1 MSIGADPQDVTFSDV
16 DAADRWLNNLHRTME
31 YSLATHGNRFVSK
44 DDIAAWS
51 TFIAK
56 WNPFRNSL
64 GNLSILWMSREN
76 KQTFHKLLAE
86 GHAWQERFAGKGMAI
101 IPVPYALEIVTL
113 LRTMPKQ
120 LTAGQMV
127 PKLAAVV
134 QCGDKLLD
142 AHAPWYGWRKSG
154 DAKGLA
160 AAVDSA
166 KAMGII
172 LSRSKDSNL
181 RYFPGDPIY
190 DEFLRRL
197 TKIWIEAAGLYGIT
211 ETERSNLAALKSDLK
226 KGAQDTSSNIGWL
239 LLAGGV
245 GYLGLKWMVS
255 RPGTVTVAVP
265 DAIQEDSSSHHLEG

>member
-1 MSIGADPQDVTFSDV
+1 MSIGSEPKAVTFSDV
-16 DAADRWLNNLHRTME
+16 DAADQWLNGLHRTME
-31 YSLATHGNRFVSK
+31 YSLATHGNKFVSK

-64 GNLSILWMSREN
+64 GNLSILWMSQEN
-76 KQTFHKLLAE
+76 KKTFHKLLAE
-86 GHAWQERFAGKGMAI
+86 ANTWQKRFDGKGLAI
-101 IPVPYALEIVTL
+101 IPVPYALELVTL

-120 LTAGQMV
+120 LTAGQML
-127 PKLAAVV
+127 PKLAAII

-160 AAVDSA
+160 TAVDSA

-172 LSRSKDSNL
+172 LSRSKESNV
-181 RYFPGDPIY
+181 RYFPGDPVY

-197 TKIWIEAAGLYGIT
+197 TKIWIEAAGLYGIE
-211 ETERSNLAALKSDLK
+211 ETERTNLADLKTNLK
-226 KGAQDTSSNIGWL
+226 KGAENTPSNIGWL

-245 GYLGLKWMVS
+245 GYLGLKWMTS

-265 DAIQEDSSSHHLEG
+265 DAIQEDPSSHHPEG

>member
-1 MSIGADPQDVTFSDV
+1 MEMGSEAKDVTFSDV

-31 YSLATHGNRFVSK
+31 YSLATHGNQFVSK
-44 DDIAAWS
+44 DDIAAWG

-64 GNLSILWMSREN
+64 GNLSILWMSQEN

-86 GHAWQERFAGKGMAI
+86 GNAWQKRFNGKGMAI

-120 LTAGQMV
+120 LTSAQMI

-134 QCGDKLLD
+134 QCGDRLLD

-160 AAVDSA
+160 TAVDNA
-166 KAMGII
+166 KAMGVI
-172 LSRSKDSNL
+172 LARSKGSDIK
-181 RYFPGDPIY
+181 YFPGDPVY

-197 TKIWIEAAGLYGIT
+197 TRIWIEAAGLYGI
-211 ETERSNLAALKSDLK
+211 EEAERTNLADLKTNLK
-226 KGAQDTSSNIGWL
+226 KGGQDTASNIVWL

-245 GYLGLKWMVS
+245 GYLGLKLMAA
-255 RPGTVTVAVP
+255 RPGTMTVAVP
-265 DAIQEDSSSHHLEG
+265 DAISEDPSSHHLEG